1 MAFLARLFSKNP
13 GTYLAKGDQ
22 LLAAC
27 SFFEARNAYE
37 EGLQRHLDAH
47 GPGTTDDITEAF
59 SAGIARANRS
69 LAEMNIAEAEC
80 AIGRGAAAKAAE
92 HLELAKSLTH
102 DATLREKAE
111 QLLAN
116 LGENTNDTDT
126 LAPTVGGCASCGPI
140 GAHTQVSAHWEDPDL
155 SDADYY
161 DLLIRQLP
169 GELYGRYAALGEKF
183 ACAYLAASRDDHAA
197 ALDLLEEWYDGSSRD
212 IYLYEQGMALY
223 RLGSTREAE
232 ERLLAAVADNPA
244 NPLPHL
250 GVALLLMEEHRLDEA
265 AQRLDGMVAAGVLPE
280 QAMMLRGD
288 TCRLAGDTEGAIRQY
303 GMLLSTPFVRQA
315 AESLHD
321 LLMQCGRH
329 QEAGA
334 LFKRYLAGCC
344 H

>member
-1 MAFLARLFSKNP
+1 MAFLARLFSKTP
-13 GTYLAKGDQ
+13 TDYLTKGDQ
-22 LLAAC
+22 LLEAC

-37 EGLQRHLDAH
+37 EGLQRYLDAH
-47 GPGTTDDITEAF
+47 AAGAEDDTTTAF
-59 SAGIARANRS
+59 STGIARANHF

-80 AIGRGAAAKAAE
+80 AIGRGVFAKAAE
-92 HLELAKSLTH
+92 HLELAKSLTQ

-111 QLLAN
+111 QLLTNVA
-116 LGENTNDTDT
+116 ENTNDTNI
-126 LAPTVGGCASCGPI
+126 LAPTASACASCSTI
-140 GAHTQVSAHWEDPDL
+140 GAHTQVSAGCEDPDL
-155 SDADYY
+155 SDGDYY

-169 GELYGRYAALGEKF
+169 GGLYDRYVALGEKF
-183 ACAYLAASRDDHAA
+183 AYAYLAASRDDHAA
-197 ALDLLEEWYDGSSRD
+197 ALELLEEWYDGSSRD
-212 IYLYEQGMALY
+212 IYLYEQGMALH
-223 RLGSTREAE
+223 RLGSTQEAE

-250 GVALLLMEEHRLDEA
+250 GLALLLMEGHRLDEA
-265 AQRLDGMVAAGVLPE
+265 AQRLDGMIAAGVLPE

-288 TCRLAGDTEGAIRQY
+288 TCRLAGDAEEAIRQY
-303 GMLLSTPFVRQA
+303 GMLLSTPFARQA